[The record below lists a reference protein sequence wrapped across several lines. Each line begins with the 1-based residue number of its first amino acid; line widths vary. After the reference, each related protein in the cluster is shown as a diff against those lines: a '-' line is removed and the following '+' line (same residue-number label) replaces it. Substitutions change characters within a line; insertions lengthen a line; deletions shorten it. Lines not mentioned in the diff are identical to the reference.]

1 MNLESEYWAR
11 FVNVDD
17 DVDADDEDAFTPA
30 SAATPSHGLFSLS
43 HFTL

>member
-11 FVNVDD
+11 FVDD

-30 SAATPSHGLFSLS
+30 SAAAPSHGLFSLS